1 MHGIA
6 WHALDD
12 INMRLL
18 FLILLLLNALAFG
31 YIRFEEG
38 RAGAGSQLMLLQIAP
53 EKMKTVKPG
62 AAPPPPPAPAIPA
75 KDAARAQPTL
85 VCVEWGGFA
94 ADESTRAGSALE
106 KVGLRERVTQREN
119 AERYWVYIPPLK
131 TQPEVDKKAAEL
143 KARGIGDFT
152 IVQNDEQ
159 WRNAIAL
166 GEFKSDEAANAFLG
180 QLRQKGVRS
189 AVAGQRSAKTF
200 TFVIRDPGDAQAARL
215 AGLKA
220 DFPNAQLKVTA
231 CAEGLAAKN

>member
-1 MHGIA
+1 
-6 WHALDD
+6 
-12 INMRLL
+12 MRLL

-31 YIRFEEG
+31 YIQFEEG
-38 RAGAGSQLMLLQIAP
+38 RAGAGNQLMLLQIAP
-53 EKMKTVKPG
+53 EKMKTLKPG
-62 AAPPPPPAPAIPA
+62 ATPPPAPSPAPLAPA
-75 KDAARAQPTL
+75 KDAARVQPTL

-94 ADESTRAGSALE
+94 VDESARAGSALE

-131 TQPEVDKKAAEL
+131 TQPEVDRKASEL

-152 IVQNDEQ
+152 VVQNDEQ

-166 GEFKSDEAANAFLG
+166 GEFRSDEAANAFLG

-189 AVAGQRSAKTF
+189 AVAGQRAARSV
-200 TFVIRDPGDAQAARL
+200 TFVIRDPGDAQAAKL

-220 DFPNAQLKVTA
+220 DFPNAQLRVTA
-231 CAEGLAAKN
+231 CTEAVTAKN